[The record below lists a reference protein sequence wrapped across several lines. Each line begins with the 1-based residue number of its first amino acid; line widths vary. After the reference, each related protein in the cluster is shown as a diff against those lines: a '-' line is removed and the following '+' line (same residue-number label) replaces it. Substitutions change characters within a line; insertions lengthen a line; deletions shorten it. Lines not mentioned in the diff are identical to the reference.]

1 VDWNPKHTGKQRKRI
16 DSDPM
21 TIPTSQST
29 IGPPEGETETSGSAK
44 TALLIAI
51 ICLAVIA
58 MGAAGYIALVK
69 STPKVRKRPPAK
81 MVPLVGVQAIYP
93 QTQQVVIRAMGS
105 VIPAKELTLKS
116 RVAGEIVEV
125 HPEFTEGG
133 ILRKGEQIIKV
144 DDVDYKLIAA
154 QKQSAVAHANYELKL
169 ERGRQDVAQREWKLL
184 NGDNP
189 APEADAELALR
200 KPHLEKAQSD
210 LIAAKAELEAAKLQL
225 ARTRITTPFNAVVR
239 TTHVEKGSQIA
250 IQENLATLAG
260 TDEYWVQVS
269 IPVDRLKWID
279 IPSSRRQDG
288 AEARITYHGDFVRKG
303 HVVKLL
309 SDLEAEGRMAR
320 LVVAVQDPLGL
331 SRADDQPP
339 AMLIGEYVRVDIQGH
354 SIPDA
359 FRIPR
364 SALRDNSKIWLA
376 GSDGKLEIREVRT
389 IWRDTE
395 TVLVKDGLT
404 PGAKLIITDLA
415 TPVQGMAIKVDN
427 GRDQSLKSAS
437 TD

>member
-1 VDWNPKHTGKQRKRI
+1 MPIPQNTIDPVDREPH
-16 DSDPM
+16 
-21 TIPTSQST
+21 
-29 IGPPEGETETSGSAK
+29 TSGSAK
-44 TALLIAI
+44 TALIIAI
-51 ICLAVIA
+51 ICLAVIS

-69 STPKVRKRPPAK
+69 STPKVRKRPPVK
-81 MVPLVGVQAIYP
+81 MVPLVGVQKIYP

-116 RVAGEIVEV
+116 RVAGEIVAV

-144 DDVDYKLIAA
+144 DDMDYKLIAA
-154 QKQSAVAHANYELKL
+154 QKQSAVANASYELKL
-169 ERGRQDVAQREWKLL
+169 ELGRQDVARREWELL

-189 APEADAELALR
+189 APAADAELALR

-225 ARTRITTPFNAVVR
+225 ARTSITAPFNAVVR
-239 TTHVEKGSQIA
+239 TTHVERGSQIA
-250 IQENLATLAG
+250 IQENLATLVD

-279 IPSSRRQDG
+279 IPSSRGQDG
-288 AEARITYHGDFVRKG
+288 AEARITYQGDFVRKG

-320 LVVAVQDPLGL
+320 LVVAVQDPLDL
-331 SRADDQPP
+331 NKADDQPP

-364 SALRDNSKIWLA
+364 SALRDNSKLWLA
-376 GSDGKLEIREVRT
+376 GSDGKLEIRAVRT
-389 IWRDTE
+389 IWRDTD
-395 TVLVKDGLT
+395 TVLVKDGLK
-404 PGAKLIITDLA
+404 PGARLIITDLA
-415 TPVQGMAIKVDN
+415 APVQGMAIKVEN
-427 GRDQSLKSAS
+427 GRNKPLESAS
-437 TD
+437 TDK

>member
-1 VDWNPKHTGKQRKRI
+1 MTMPIHQNTI
-16 DSDPM
+16 DPADREPH
-21 TIPTSQST
+21 
-29 IGPPEGETETSGSAK
+29 TSGSAK

-51 ICLAVIA
+51 ICLAVIS
-58 MGAAGYIALVK
+58 MGAAGYLALVK
-69 STPKVRKRPPAK
+69 ATPKVRRKPPVK
-81 MVPLVGVQAIYP
+81 MVPLVGVQKIYP

-116 RVAGEIVEV
+116 RVAGEIVAV

-133 ILRKGEQIIKV
+133 ILRRGEQIIKV
-144 DDVDYKLIAA
+144 DDMDYKLIAA
-154 QKQSAVAHANYELKL
+154 QKQSAVANASYELKL
-169 ERGRQDVAQREWKLL
+169 ELGRQDVAQREWELL

-189 APEADAELALR
+189 APAADAELALR

-225 ARTRITTPFNAVVR
+225 ARTSITAPFNAVVR
-239 TTHVEKGSQIA
+239 TIHVERGSQIA
-250 IQENLATLAG
+250 IQENLATLVG

-269 IPVDRLKWID
+269 VPVDRLKWID

-320 LVVAVQDPLGL
+320 LVVAVQDPLDL
-331 SRADDQPP
+331 NRADDQPP

-364 SALRDNSKIWLA
+364 SALRDNAKLWLA
-376 GSDGKLEIREVRT
+376 GSDGKLEIREVQT
-389 IWRDTE
+389 IWRDTD
-395 TVLVKDGLT
+395 TVLVKDGLK

-415 TPVQGMAIKVDN
+415 APVQGMAIKVGN
-427 GRDQSLKSAS
+427 GGDQHLKSAS
-437 TD
+437 AAE

>member
-1 VDWNPKHTGKQRKRI
+1 MTTPIPQNTM
-16 DSDPM
+16 DPADRE
-21 TIPTSQST
+21 PH
-29 IGPPEGETETSGSAK
+29 PPGSAK
-44 TALLIAI
+44 TALLMAI
-51 ICLAVIA
+51 ICLAVIS
-58 MGAAGYIALVK
+58 MGAAGYFALVK
-69 STPKVRKRPPAK
+69 STPKVRRKPPAK
-81 MVPLVGVQAIYP
+81 MVPLVGVQKIYP

-116 RVAGEIVEV
+116 RVAGEIVAV

-133 ILRKGEQIIKV
+133 ILRKGERIIKV
-144 DDVDYKLIAA
+144 DDMDYKLIAA
-154 QKQSAVAHANYELKL
+154 QKQSAVANASYELKL
-169 ERGRQDVAQREWKLL
+169 ELGRQDVAQREWELL

-189 APEADAELALR
+189 APAADAELALR

-210 LIAAKAELEAAKLQL
+210 LIAAEAELEASERQL
-225 ARTRITTPFNAVVR
+225 ARTRITAPFNAVVR
-239 TTHVEKGSQIA
+239 TTHVERGSQIA
-250 IQENLATLAG
+250 IQENLATLVG

-269 IPVDRLKWID
+269 VPVDRLKWID

-331 SRADDQPP
+331 NRTGDQPP

-364 SALRDNSKIWLA
+364 SALRDNAQLWLA
-376 GSDGKLEIREVRT
+376 GSDGKLEIREVQT
-389 IWRDTE
+389 IWRDTD
-395 TVLVKDGLT
+395 TVLVKDGLK
-404 PGAKLIITDLA
+404 PGARLIITDLA
-415 TPVQGMAIKVDN
+415 APVQGMAIKVNN
-427 GRDQSLKSAS
+427 GRDQPIKAAS
-437 TD
+437 TDG